1 MGTIQE
7 DRDAV
12 RATPPPRDPGDGG
25 ESRGPAESGA
35 TLRLVMIA
43 IIAVM
48 SLCIAGA
55 AGYLLRAGTGPS
67 AEPGDASV
75 DAGFARDMITHHE
88 QAVQMSITIE
98 YASADPEVRTLAFD
112 IETSQTFQEGQ
123 MNGWLDS
130 WGLTRQ
136 TGQPI
141 MGWMSGMS
149 GMDHGH
155 PTTDAATDPTGASTA
170 LMPGMATPAEI
181 AKLDAA
187 TGTAQDILFLQYMLR
202 HHQGGIEMAQ
212 AAVDSATE
220 PYVSALAAKMV
231 TVQTREVVLM
241 EQMLRARGAQPLAS

>member
-1 MGTIQE
+1 MSTIQQR
-7 DRDAV
+7 RDA
-12 RATPPPRDPGDGG
+12 AGTGPTADSG
-25 ESRGPAESGA
+25 EDAGSGQ
-35 TLRLVMIA
+35 TLRLALMA

-48 SLCIAGA
+48 ALGIAGA
-55 AGYLLRAGTGPS
+55 GGYLLRGGSSTS
-67 AEPGDASV
+67 AEPGDTSV

-88 QAVQMSITIE
+88 QAVQMAITIE

-130 WGLTRQ
+130 WGLSRQ
-136 TGQPI
+136 TNQAI
-141 MGWMSGMS
+141 MGWMSQG

-155 PTTDAATDPTGASTA
+155 SATHSATDPTGANAA

-181 AKLDAA
+181 AQLDAA
-187 TGTAQDILFLQYMLR
+187 TGTAQDVLFLQYMLR

-212 AAVDSATE
+212 AAADRATQ
-220 PYVSALAAKMV
+220 PYVSALAGKMV

-241 EQMLRARGAQPLAS
+241 EQMLRARGAQPLTS